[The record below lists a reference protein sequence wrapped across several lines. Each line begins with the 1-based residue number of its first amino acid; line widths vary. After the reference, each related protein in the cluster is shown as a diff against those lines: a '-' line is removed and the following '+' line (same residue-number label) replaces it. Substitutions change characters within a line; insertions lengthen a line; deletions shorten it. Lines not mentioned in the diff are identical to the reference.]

1 MISFAAFFGQGNLEV
16 SKGPFDGAYVIQM
29 PAVTVRYL
37 ISPRPEALLSIVN
50 GAGNLASIKYATPAV
65 ADASNGSAV
74 LVVHGT
80 ASFQSYG
87 MPNR

>member
-1 MISFAAFFGQGNLEV
+1 
-16 SKGPFDGAYVIQM
+16 
-29 PAVTVRYL
+29 
-37 ISPRPEALLSIVN
+37 
-50 GAGNLASIKYATPAV
+50 LASIKYATPAV